1 MISKK
6 QKKLIDISQEAIK
19 NLSIKAINQGFKN
32 FKRYA
37 EHLLE
42 MAAKEN

>member
-1 MISKK
+1 MTSKQRK
-6 QKKLIDISQEAIK
+6 NIDVSKEAIK
-19 NLSIKAINQGFKN
+19 NLSIKAIEKGFKN

-42 MAAKEN
+42 KAAKQ